1 MPRQFG
7 YMRMPAYRNS
17 FNLEIVKLSL
27 TKDHLE
33 IDDVKEIVLRL
44 TERKNIIRATLFTEF
59 LKGARVF
66 TKAKTID
73 AYTNK
78 KLPSDILN
86 VIQQYS

>member
-7 YMRMPAYRNS
+7 YMRMPSYRNS
-17 FNLEIVKLSL
+17 FNREIVKLSL
-27 TKDHLE
+27 TKDNLE
-33 IDDVKEIVLRL
+33 IEDVKKIVLKL
-44 TERKNIIRATLFTEF
+44 TEKKTIIRATLFTEF

-73 AYTNK
+73 TYTNK
-78 KLPSDILN
+78 KLPSDILD